1 MSGKISG
8 KDDSSVIKVTKI
20 HNLLQDY
27 ISSNNARS
35 K

>member
-8 KDDSSVIKVTKI
+8 KNDSSAVKVTKI
-20 HNLLQDY
+20 HNLLHDY

>member
-8 KDDSSVIKVTKI
+8 KDDSSAIKVRKI
-20 HNLLQDY
+20 LNLLHDY